1 MVVGYMSDED
11 IGEARAQGL
20 VVQIQPPPPD
30 RTPKVVGLQ
39 DALGLRAALGVRLV
53 QERGIE
59 DPAPEVPAEIDYYA
73 LDLDHPLIEQTRTSL
88 ENAGASIIAAMPGGG
103 YEIRARSEAIA
114 SIRQVPGVIDCIW
127 LSPESSPVETITQS
141 APTPNVGERAL
152 AILTYDVRLRDP
164 NDRQKIEDWLKERH
178 VDISGS
184 SGRRFGSLWFKTRRF
199 QVTLRGFPRS
209 TWSLSTSSQCYTMTQ
224 RDGCSASTASDRPPI
239 PFPASMGVVRRL
251 RSLIQVLTTR
261 TRTLLGVLMA
271 SCQGASGAHGRSER
285 PRHTRSGSALGDGV
299 SIARRVKRG
308 RAGARLFFQSLLDA
322 AGKLSGLPLD
332 LHDLFL
338 EAYNAGKA
346 ASTTIVGETRRS
358 RTT

>member
-1 MVVGYMSDED
+1 MIHRVVVFGMHEPELEAAEKLVQNGTTANQMVVGYMSDED
-11 IGEARAQGL
+11 IGEARAPGL
-20 VVQIQPPPPD
+20 VVPVSAPTARPNAQSGWPSES
-30 RTPKVVGLQ
+30 
-39 DALGLRAALGVRLV
+39 ALGLRAALGVRLV

-184 SGRRFGSLWFKTRRF
+184 SGRKIRFFVVQDSPIPGQLQRLPEVDMVTEYVEPVLYNDSARRLLGIDGLGQAANPVPGLNGSGQTIAIADTGIDDTHPDFAGRIDGRVTGGVRGSRTIRTATAH
-199 QVTLRGFPRS
+199 TLRA
-209 TWSLSTSSQCYTMTQ
+209 Q
-224 RDGCSASTASDRPPI
+224 RLATGQHRTAR
-239 PFPASMGVVRRL
+239 
-251 RSLIQVLTTR
+251 
-261 TRTLLGVLMA
+261 
-271 SCQGASGAHGRSER
+271 
-285 PRHTRSGSALGDGV
+285 
-299 SIARRVKRG
+299 
-308 RAGARLFFQSLLDA
+308 
-322 AGKLSGLPLD
+322 
-332 LHDLFL
+332 
-338 EAYNAGKA
+338 
-346 ASTTIVGETRRS
+346 
-358 RTT
+358 